1 MHDLALE
8 RNRRLAWA
16 KFFGARSETQQAL
29 LWAAELAEWLER
41 CGEPHP
47 MAAELIDQVRQR
59 VSGRDCD
66 IVARYVD
73 YHSVRE
79 SRIANPEH
87 GLLE

>member
-1 MHDLALE
+1 MHDGALE

-47 MAAELIDQVRQR
+47 MAAELIDQVRGR
-59 VSGRDCD
+59 VTVRDRD

-73 YHSVRE
+73 YHTATDPHIVPR
-79 SRIANPEH
+79 
-87 GLLE
+87 